1 MKAEERKELK
11 QNTLVATVEKVG
23 HALKQGPSRRSVVVV
38 GILLLLVLLYAVW
51 QIATNISE
59 GRNSKRNLE
68 LLTAGSPEDL
78 KQLIDKQG
86 DTIQGRAAR
95 LQLARQNLIDGLGEG
110 DRDSGEDRR
119 GILSDYKSG
128 AELLRRAAESF
139 EKLAK
144 EYKATPV
151 LVQECYY
158 GAGQAREA
166 LGELDEAVRLYEEV
180 GKASPKNDPGP
191 LAEQAAKAAQRVKD
205 RKAELDKI
213 QQQLKKS

>member
-38 GILLLLVLLYAVW
+38 GILLLIVLLYAVW

-95 LQLARQNLIDGLGEG
+95 LQMARQNLIDGLGEG
-110 DRDSGEDRR
+110 DRD
-119 GILSDYKSG
+119 
-128 AELLRRAAESF
+128 
-139 EKLAK
+139 
-144 EYKATPV
+144 
-151 LVQECYY
+151 
-158 GAGQAREA
+158 
-166 LGELDEAVRLYEEV
+166 
-180 GKASPKNDPGP
+180 
-191 LAEQAAKAAQRVKD
+191 
-205 RKAELDKI
+205 
-213 QQQLKKS
+213 